1 MIETQY
7 KDLFVRY
14 REMIDEK
21 SAAGLNKLRDKAFE
35 IFNKQGFPTNKLE
48 EYQHI
53 NVAAEFIPDYGLN
66 LNRLPFQGN
75 PYLDFRC
82 DVHNL
87 STQVHYVVNDMYQDK
102 VPASITYPE
111 GVFVGSLKEFA
122 EKYPTVF
129 SKYYGQIADM
139 EKPGIVAFNTMF
151 VQDGFVVYVPKGVVL
166 EKPIQLINILRS
178 TVDFLVNRR
187 VLIIAEDN
195 AQVKLLVCDHTVDN
209 AQFVATQVTEIFAGR
224 DAIVDLYDLEE
235 NSDKTTRLAAVFA
248 EQKENS
254 NVLVNNITLNCG
266 TTRNN
271 YQVKLDGEHAEAYVC
286 GMVIADRKQYV
297 DNFAY
302 LDHAKPHC
310 TSTQLFK
317 YVLQDESKGAFCGR
331 ILVEKD
337 AQKTQAY
344 QTNNNLCA
352 SADAQMFSK
361 PQLEI

>member
-21 SAAGLNKLRDKAFE
+21 SAAGLNKLRDKAVE

-48 EYQHI
+48 EDQHI

-151 VQDGFVVYVPKGVVL
+151 VQDGFVVYVPKGLVL
-166 EKPIQLINILRS
+166 EKPIQLINILRC
-178 TVDFLVNRR
+178 TVAFLVTRR
-187 VLIIAEDN
+187 VLIIAEVN
-195 AQVKLLVCDHTVDN
+195 A
-209 AQFVATQVTEIFAGR
+209 
-224 DAIVDLYDLEE
+224 
-235 NSDKTTRLAAVFA
+235 
-248 EQKENS
+248 
-254 NVLVNNITLNCG
+254 
-266 TTRNN
+266 
-271 YQVKLDGEHAEAYVC
+271 
-286 GMVIADRKQYV
+286 
-297 DNFAY
+297 
-302 LDHAKPHC
+302 
-310 TSTQLFK
+310 
-317 YVLQDESKGAFCGR
+317 
-331 ILVEKD
+331 
-337 AQKTQAY
+337 
-344 QTNNNLCA
+344 
-352 SADAQMFSK
+352 
-361 PQLEI
+361 